1 MNFTI
6 TTFLTPPSEKGL
18 IYSYIYKAGLTSRNH
33 GLIVSLAGIYTDN
46 YTDFTIG
53 SIYFTNNEGFRI
65 VPSPVNSNITS
76 LFKRSSSNLS
86 IDFSIS

>member
-1 MNFTI
+1 
-6 TTFLTPPSEKGL
+6 
-18 IYSYIYKAGLTSRNH
+18 
-33 GLIVSLAGIYTDN
+33 LAGIYTDN